1 MNWKYLINLVC
12 ILMII
17 IAFPI
22 IFEGFKI
29 RRAMVNDLEK
39 IGNVVLIDKDVERNM
54 KKADRFIMFGV
65 AIISLFGIIILLIN

>member
-1 MNWKYLINLVC
+1 
-12 ILMII
+12 MII